1 MLSSAHLPLTH
12 HWVVQSISFSS
23 SWRYVRCRLRFSTK
37 NQSNLPIHAIL
48 RQNRCWMILQQKAM
62 SDLYA
67 WSGYILLLSWVVLSW
82 FVELLFQLITRDIM
96 CRRHVH
102 SKRTTALHWIN
113 YEFARC
119 HIIHCHEASING
131 IHSVDYWSAWC
142 NDLVLLIRHIIDRCF
157 MMTNIYPS

>member
-1 MLSSAHLPLTH
+1 MAQFVVANEGYLMLSSAHLPLTH

-48 RQNRCWMILQQKAM
+48 RQNRCWMILQRKAM

-82 FVELLFQLITRDIM
+82 FVELLFQLITWHYVPKACAQQTHHCPTLDQLWICPLSYYTLPWGKYQWYSL
-96 CRRHVH
+96 CRLL
-102 SKRTTALHWIN
+102 KR
-113 YEFARC
+113 
-119 HIIHCHEASING
+119 
-131 IHSVDYWSAWC
+131 
-142 NDLVLLIRHIIDRCF
+142 LV
-157 MMTNIYPS
+157 